1 MTAVTAVTDVT
12 AQTGVAEKTAATDEA
27 TVIPMA
33 TATTPFDIAERRIWS
48 GKAEAYADT
57 YARLCAHPAAA
68 LLDAAEVGPGSRV
81 LDVGCGSGTV
91 SAEAVA
97 RGASAYAVDAEPG
110 MVAATRRTVPGV
122 GAHIA
127 RLPELPYADD
137 TFDAVV
143 GNFVLNHVGRPR
155 AALTEL
161 RRITRPGGRVA
172 VTVWQSPGAPG
183 QTLIARAARAAGLSR
198 PDWLPALAPEDDFPR
213 TREGLAALLDAAGL
227 LGAECSEAAWEHRC
241 DPDIWWAGAERG
253 IGAIGQVLNSRGAKG
268 LATARRAYDEL
279 CAEFGS
285 ADGLLEL
292 PHLAL
297 LACGRAWRG
306 GKPEIHCWRIV

>member
-1 MTAVTAVTDVT
+1 MTA
-12 AQTGVAEKTAATDEA
+12 
-27 TVIPMA
+27 TV
-33 TATTPFDIAERRIWS
+33 TTPFDVAERRIWS

-110 MVAATRRTVPGV
+110 MAAATRRAVPGV
-122 GAHIA
+122 GTHIA

-161 RRITRPGGRVA
+161 RRITRPGMLRGM
-172 VTVWQSPGAPG
+172 
-183 QTLIARAARAAGLSR
+183 
-198 PDWLPALAPEDDFPR
+198 APER
-213 TREGLAALLDAAGL
+213 VLTEEELDARPGEYEDHLQAI
-227 LGAECSEAAWEHRC
+227 AEQWYQTGMGHA
-241 DPDIWWAGAERG
+241 DKGM
-253 IGAIGQVLNSRGAKG
+253 GQ
-268 LATARRAYDEL
+268 
-279 CAEFGS
+279 
-285 ADGLLEL
+285 
-292 PHLAL
+292 
-297 LACGRAWRG
+297 
-306 GKPEIHCWRIV
+306 